1 MVLISKLN
9 SLPLVEDFK
18 SLKIGDDIYSR
29 KYGIGKM
36 GAIYLDDLI
45 FVQDD
50 RKKRVSKHESDISLI
65 PLELIKK
72 TNKYKYG
79 G

>member
-1 MVLISKLN
+1 MVLISKLK
-9 SLPLVEDFK
+9 SLPLAEDFK

-45 FVQDD
+45 FVQVD
-50 RKKRVSKHESDISLI
+50 RKIRVSKHESDISLI
-65 PLELIKK
+65 PLEFIK
-72 TNKYKYG
+72 NKEK
-79 G
+79 